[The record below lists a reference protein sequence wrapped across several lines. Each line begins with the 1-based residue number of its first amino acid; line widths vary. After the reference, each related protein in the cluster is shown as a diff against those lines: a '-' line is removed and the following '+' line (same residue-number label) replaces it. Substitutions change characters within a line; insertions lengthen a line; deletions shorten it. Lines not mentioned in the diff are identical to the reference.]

1 MILAIDRFLKSRLFL
16 YIRLGQFALA
26 LAIFAFAALMPGKYV
41 PGVSSDK
48 TMHFIGNLLLML
60 SACVALMG
68 RMKLGVLLL
77 MLMPYSLLIEAS
89 QSLTPGRQVDLKDVF
104 ANMLGLGVGY
114 VLSHLI
120 EYIWN
125 RVNQGHKNET
135 SVEKQPEAWVTKPE
149 E

>member
-1 MILAIDRFLKSRLFL
+1 MISVIDQLLKSRVFL

-41 PGVSSDK
+41 PTVTTDK
-48 TMHFIGNLLLML
+48 TMHFVGNILLML

-68 RMKLGVLLL
+68 RMKLGVLVL
-77 MLMPYSLLIEAS
+77 MLIPYSLAIEAS
-89 QSLTPGRQVDLKDVF
+89 QWFSPDRQVDWRDVV

-120 EYIWN
+120 E
-125 RVNQGHKNET
+125 RVWIKLNQKTDNELH
-135 SVEKQPEAWVTKPE
+135 EYGG
-149 E
+149 

>member
-1 MILAIDRFLKSRLFL
+1 MISVIDQLLKSRFFL

-41 PGVSSDK
+41 PTVTTDK
-48 TMHFIGNLLLML
+48 TMHFIGNMLLML

-68 RMKLGVLLL
+68 RMKLGLLVL
-77 MLMPYSLLIEAS
+77 MLIPYSLVIEAS
-89 QSLTPGRQVDLKDVF
+89 QWFSPDRQVDWRDVV

-120 EYIWN
+120 E
-125 RVNQGHKNET
+125 
-135 SVEKQPEAWVTKPE
+135 SVWRRFKDPGPAG
-149 E
+149 

>member
-48 TMHFIGNLLLML
+48 TMHFIGN
-60 SACVALMG
+60 
-68 RMKLGVLLL
+68 LLL